1 MPISNIPSTLELIWS
16 PLTENTIIDEYET
29 AINIHKTISVTVV
42 PPIIPNPLL
51 EYPEKLVWSCDPPL
65 PDQLSITT
73 SGLTLDISSQS
84 LLGLFPISELTY
96 LKPGSNMEYGTV
108 YHWNDLPANATEI
121 VAYKPSLSNVKDYML
136 TVTTDTGES
145 SKYTIRIKAN
155 YDTGKANL
163 QQAVEARRQTNAK
176 YS

>member
-1 MPISNIPSTLELIWS
+1 
-16 PLTENTIIDEYET
+16 
-29 AINIHKTISVTVV
+29 
-42 PPIIPNPLL
+42 
-51 EYPEKLVWSCDPPL
+51 
-65 PDQLSITT
+65 
-73 SGLTLDISSQS
+73 
-84 LLGLFPISELTY
+84 
-96 LKPGSNMEYGTV
+96 MEYGTV

-121 VAYKPSLSNVKDYML
+121 VAYKPSPSNVKDYML

-145 SKYTIRIKAN
+145 SKYTISIKAN